1 MILSEDQEIMEAA
14 RGVKVDLD
22 NKMIYLAVE
31 INK

>member
-1 MILSEDQEIMEAA
+1 MVLSEDPTTMEAS
-14 RGVKVDLD
+14 RGVKIDLD

>member
-1 MILSEDQEIMEAA
+1 MILSEDQEIMEAS
-14 RGVKVDLD
+14 RGVKIDLD